1 MFSLGADDDDLDFT
15 PNSGAGLMSLF
26 GKASS
31 SSPGGKSDSL
41 KFSAPKQPKPEP
53 KTDSGTGSGVLFASV
68 CQTYLY
74 QDNTYN
80 PKGKLG
86 VALTGSKS
94 VIIYGQK
101 QRVVS
106 NCKLA
111 ADTQFTI
118 TAANFLTYYDDV
130 QQCWGVMFSGD
141 NDLETFLMKV
151 SVVKFGFGQKLLKQQ
166 INFVKDTSRTVG
178 GTDSVTVAYN
188 GHLID
193 NDQLGVQFD
202 TNDSFQV
209 KLSAP
214 TVIKGWVESLPDCV
228 ETGVYCVCIP
238 AVLAYGDKGIPNRIP
253 ANSDLV
259 FKITIKQISRVTVA
273 AAPKSPSSVSQNL
286 NDFTDSSSV
295 DSLPTPK
302 KNVVNGPQKNEI
314 LSRMARMGAQQ
325 AMPTASRVASS
336 PDQDEPEIRSRT
348 SSLKS
353 NRSKRKTRSSSSIV
367 SEEKPPQIPA
377 KPGPL
382 VPHFTNAGF
391 PAAAFSG
398 FSTVTP
404 QMIAPPEIK
413 ENLDISK
420 NVDKSVTAIEASLK
434 EMEAKLNVL
443 SEQAIFFN
451 STVANCPTVDT
462 QLLMYNLQR
471 IVSENENLKADL
483 KKKTITLEERS
494 GKITELLNKNQE
506 LLNLKNE
513 ALEMSQNNFIAT
525 STNSSNEIQRL
536 ENENEQ
542 LKNELKVFKSSSNN
556 RQFEIDAKQDQ
567 INALKSQMETMYTEN
582 NKLQTNLFET
592 RNELSALR
600 LTSSDTGGQEVI
612 LQREIT
618 KLKER
623 VQSSLVEKLEI
634 SQQLD
639 DQVFKEKQ
647 MSMKFEKKIRQLQL
661 LLEESQSSNGNDS
674 LVEENRKI
682 NEDLAKTA
690 DKLSEEKLKVKNLE
704 NELSEEKANSSK
716 RLAEEGNRLSSREE
730 EFRETICALNLEMAS
745 LTKDLEDR
753 HRQIKSLAQELLDR
767 DDQIKS
773 LAQELED
780 RSAKSNEPSASTNDG
795 NSKEMVNTKVK
806 GILNL
811 VFRQFKEKVGLDE
824 TYEGRDVLTL
834 SMGILKDATLS
845 LLSEGSEDSSASS
858 AQEESDEES
867 DDDNDDDTPDDGTDR
882 NPNPEASN
890 PIQTTNSTEFE
901 LPGAIGMLPHEQ
913 TQVLSPANNDS
924 FYSAFEEGESSNDPR
939 EGRSTST
946 ANQSAEEVLQN
957 NSAAGDGVNPVQGDR
972 VVAPDNPQQGLN
984 NEEFEA
990 REEEDLWMAAPPSEP
1005 PPSPA
1010 PATFEPTLQ
1019 HNTVSVEDITHLSTE
1034 VFGAHPEEMTT
1045 SPSNT
1050 RREASSARRTDGPP
1064 PLFSDSE
1071 DDFLDICSVQ
1081 L

>member
-1 MFSLGADDDDLDFT
+1 M
-15 PNSGAGLMSLF
+15 
-26 GKASS
+26 
-31 SSPGGKSDSL
+31 
-41 KFSAPKQPKPEP
+41 
-53 KTDSGTGSGVLFASV
+53 LFASV

-86 VALTGSKS
+86 IALTGSKS

-106 NCKLA
+106 NCKLSGE
-111 ADTQFTI
+111 TQFTI
-118 TAANFLTYYDDV
+118 TAANFLTYYDDA
-130 QQCWGVMFSGD
+130 QQCWGVMFSGE

-151 SVVKFGFGQKLLKQQ
+151 SVVKFGLGQKLLKQQ
-166 INFVKDTSRTVG
+166 INFVKDASKAVGRT
-178 GTDSVTVAYN
+178 DNVTVAYN

-193 NDQLGVQFD
+193 NDQLGIQFD
-202 TNDSFQV
+202 TKDSFVV
-209 KLSAP
+209 KLGTP

-228 ETGVYCVCIP
+228 EGGVYCVCVP
-238 AVLAYGDKGIPNRIP
+238 AMLAYGDKGIPIRIP
-253 ANSDLV
+253 PNSDLV
-259 FKITIKQISRVTVA
+259 FKITVKQISKISVA

-302 KNVVNGPQKNEI
+302 KNVVNGAQKNEI

-325 AMPTASRVASS
+325 AMPTASRVTSS
-336 PDQDEPEIRSRT
+336 PDQDEPDVRSRT
-348 SSLKS
+348 SSIKS

-398 FSTVTP
+398 FSAVTP
-404 QMIAPPEIK
+404 QIIAAPEIK

-420 NVDKSVTAIEASLK
+420 NVDKSVSAIEASLK
-434 EMEAKLNVL
+434 AMETKLNVL

-471 IVSENENLKADL
+471 IVSENENLKTDL
-483 KKKTITLEERS
+483 KKKTVTLEERS

-513 ALEMSQNNFIAT
+513 ALEMSQNNFLAT
-525 STNSSNEIQRL
+525 SNNSTNEIQRL

-542 LKNELKVFKSSSNN
+542 LKSELKVFKSSSNN

-600 LTSSDTGGQEVI
+600 LSSSDTGGQEAI
-612 LQREIT
+612 LQREIA

-623 VQSSLVEKLEI
+623 VQSSLVEKLDI

-639 DQVFKEKQ
+639 DQMFKEKQ
-647 MSMKFEKKIRQLQL
+647 MSMKFEKKIRQLKI
-661 LLEESQSSNGNDS
+661 LLEESQSSNGNES

-682 NEDLAKTA
+682 NEDLTKAA
-690 DKLSEEKLKVKNLE
+690 EKLAAEKLKVQSLE
-704 NELSEEKANSSK
+704 KQLNEEKGNSTK
-716 RLAEEGNRLSSREE
+716 RLAEENDRLASREE
-730 EFRETICALNLEMAS
+730 EFRETISALNKEMA
-745 LTKDLEDR
+745 DLSSAL
-753 HRQIKSLAQELLDR
+753 KGR
-767 DDQIKS
+767 DDQIES

-780 RSAKSNEPSASTNDG
+780 RSVQSNEPSASTKTDD
-795 NSKEMVNTKVK
+795 SKEMVNTKVK

-811 VFRQFKEKVGLDE
+811 VFRQFKEKVELE
-824 TYEGRDVLTL
+824 ENYAGREVLTL

-845 LLSEGSEDSSASS
+845 LLAESSEESSDSSD
-858 AQEESDEES
+858 QEDTDDE
-867 DDDNDDDTPDDGTDR
+867 DDAGDGPDRTPYSGEND
-882 NPNPEASN
+882 
-890 PIQTTNSTEFE
+890 PIHTTNSTEFE
-901 LPGAIGMLPHEQ
+901 IPGAIGMLPHEQ
-913 TQVLSPANNDS
+913 PQVLSPANNDS
-924 FYSAFEEGESSNDPR
+924 FYSAFEEGESSNDTR
-939 EGRSTST
+939 EERSPS
-946 ANQSAEEVLQN
+946 ANRSSDEVGQN
-957 NSAAGDGVNPVQGDR
+957 NPAVEDRAQPAAALQ
-972 VVAPDNPQQGLN
+972 NPQQGLN

-1034 VFGAHPEEMTT
+1034 V
-1045 SPSNT
+1045 
-1050 RREASSARRTDGPP
+1050 R
-1064 PLFSDSE
+1064 LFLCLSK
-1071 DDFLDICSVQ
+1071 VH
-1081 L
+1081 